1 MDTRFYIDYE
11 WWEQTGRDI
20 KLHIQ
25 QLCEEF
31 GGIEMDEVQPEETVD
46 WIDPETGEVIRVDR
60 MMYVFLT
67 QCSRHPEY
75 ITERTTL
82 IEAVFRALLAAAN
95 RPMTPHQLGAR
106 TGRSP
111 EMILR
116 TLAGQQVYKGIRPYT
131 GE

>member
-20 KLHIQ
+20 RLHIQ

-31 GGIEMDEVQPEETVD
+31 SGIEMGESRPEEIVD

-60 MMYVFLT
+60 MMYMFLT

-95 RPMTPHQLGAR
+95 RPMTPRELGAR

-116 TLAGQQVYKGIRPYT
+116 TLAGQQVYKGIRPYI